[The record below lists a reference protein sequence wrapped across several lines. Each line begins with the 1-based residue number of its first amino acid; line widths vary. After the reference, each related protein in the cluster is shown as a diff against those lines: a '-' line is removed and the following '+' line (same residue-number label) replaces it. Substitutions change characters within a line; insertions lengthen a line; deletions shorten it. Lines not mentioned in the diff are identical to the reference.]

1 MSAPINQQNFFK
13 TACLFEGSLVVIA
26 MIIGW
31 LTDIN
36 PFASIHYS
44 EAAVFNGI
52 VATIPLFL
60 IFMALY
66 QTPLASLQQIRKTLL
81 DTLGPLM
88 ARYSKSD
95 LFILA
100 AIAGITEEILFR
112 GTLQPWLEHHWGMT
126 AGLIGSNIIF
136 GLVHA
141 VTPMYALLA
150 ASVGIYLGL
159 LLDYG
164 DQRNLLTPIVVH
176 GFYDFLAFLVIM
188 RTYRAEQT
196 KINKP

>member
-1 MSAPINQQNFFK
+1 MSAPITQQNFFK
-13 TACLFEGSLVVIA
+13 TACLFEGSLILIA

-31 LTDIN
+31 LTDVD
-36 PFASIHYS
+36 PFALIHYS
-44 EAAVFNGI
+44 EADIFIGI
-52 VATIPLFL
+52 VATVPLFL
-60 IFMALY
+60 MFMLLY
-66 QTPLASLQQIRKTLL
+66 LLPTQSLQQIKTALL
-81 DTLGPLM
+81 ETLGPM
-88 ARYSKSD
+88 MYRYHWSD

-100 AIAGITEEILFR
+100 AIAGLAEEILFR
-112 GTLQPWLEHHWGMT
+112 GTLQPWIENTWGAT
-126 AGLIGSNIIF
+126 AGLIGSNIVF

-164 DQRNLLTPIVVH
+164 DQRNLITPIVVH

-188 RTYRAEQT
+188 RTYRAQHPITSE
-196 KINKP
+196 